1 MMSVRSLTAVLERAF
16 NMRDGLGREIDY
28 MRISVID
35 SCNLNCYY
43 CNPCKNNEQCRAVNM
58 LSVKKVLCIVRAA
71 TRLGITHFRLTG
83 GEPLLHPQL
92 DEMVSQIKKLP
103 GVSSVSLTTNAVLL
117 AHHTKRLKEAGID
130 SINVSLD
137 TIDASEYEHIT
148 KKPLLDKVEH
158 GIDAAIEC
166 GIRVKINVVLTPQTD
181 VVALTRYAS
190 KKGTDIRFIEMMP
203 VGEGRTNGVEPYE
216 KVIGTLSGV
225 YGQPCYVNTEKSNE
239 INSEFNKY
247 NKAQQT
253 QIEQQAKEST
263 QTYMGRKNTDNGP
276 AEYYIFPGLGIR
288 VGLIQAIHGKFCDSC
303 NRIRV
308 TADGR
313 FMPCLGSSV
322 TMDLLP
328 DSCDFTDDL
337 TDDLEKDSVIAKA
350 LKAAIKAKP
359 KCHNFSDEEVLQ
371 PESVTYNTNKNN
383 ESENAVTYKKTTE
396 IKTTEIKAAGAD
408 AARNMSRIGG

>member
-1 MMSVRSLTAVLERAF
+1 MMSARFLTAVLERAF
-16 NMRDGLGREIDY
+16 NMRDGFGREIDY

-43 CNPCKNNEQCRAVNM
+43 CNPCDNNEHCHAINM

-71 TRLGITHFRLTG
+71 IRLGITHFRLTG

-137 TIDASEYEHIT
+137 TIDASEYECIT
-148 KKPLLDKVEH
+148 QKPLLKEVEN
-158 GIDAAIEC
+158 GIEAAIEC
-166 GIRVKINVVLTPQTD
+166 GIRVKINAVLTPQTD
-181 VVALTRYAS
+181 VVALTRYAA

-203 VGEGRTNGVEPYE
+203 VGEGHTNGVEPYK
-216 KVIGTLSGV
+216 KVIGTLSEL
-225 YGQPCYVNTEKSNE
+225 YGEPYRVNTGKTKE
-239 INSEFNKY
+239 INSGYNKY
-247 NKAQQT
+247 
-253 QIEQQAKEST
+253 KEE
-263 QTYMGRKNTDNGP
+263 RKNPDKGP
-276 AEYYIFPGLGIR
+276 AEYYIFPELDIR
-288 VGLIQAIHGKFCDSC
+288 VGLIQAIHGKFCDTC

-313 FMPCLGSSV
+313 LMPCLGSSV
-322 TMDLLP
+322 TMDLVP
-328 DSCDFTDDL
+328 DSCEF
-337 TDDLEKDSVIAKA
+337 TDDLEKDFVIVQA

-359 KCHNFSDEEVLQ
+359 GCHNFND
-371 PESVTYNTNKNN
+371 
-383 ESENAVTYKKTTE
+383 NAVTYTKTTETKTTE
-396 IKTTEIKAAGAD
+396 IKTTELKAAEVN

>member
-1 MMSVRSLTAVLERAF
+1 MSARFLTAVSGRAF
-16 NMRDGLGREIDY
+16 NMRDRFGREIDY

-43 CNPCKNNEQCRAVNM
+43 CNPQDNNKNCQAINI

-83 GEPLLHPQL
+83 GEPLLHPQI
-92 DEMVSQIKKLP
+92 DEMVSQIKKIP
-103 GVSSVSLTTNAVLL
+103 GVRSVSLTTNAVLL
-117 AHHTKRLKEAGID
+117 AQHAKQLKEAGID

-158 GIDAAIEC
+158 GINAAIEF

-203 VGEGRTNGVEPYE
+203 VGEGHTNGVEPYE
-216 KVIGTLSGV
+216 KVIGALLEV
-225 YGQPCYVNTEKSNE
+225 YGTPCHIDTEKRE
-239 INSEFNKY
+239 KINSGY
-247 NKAQQT
+247 NKNKEKLQAQ
-253 QIEQQAKEST
+253 EST
-263 QTYMGRKNTDNGP
+263 QTYVGYNNADNGP
-276 AEYYIFPGLGIR
+276 AEYYIFPELDIR
-288 VGLIQAIHGKFCDSC
+288 VGLIQAIHGKFCDTC

-313 FMPCLGSSV
+313 LMPCLGSSV
-322 TMDLLP
+322 TMDLVP
-328 DSCDFTDDL
+328 DSCDNIDDVEN
-337 TDDLEKDSVIAKA
+337 DLVIAQA
-350 LKAAIKAKP
+350 LGAAIKAKP
-359 KCHNFSDEEVLQ
+359 RCHYFDD
-371 PESVTYNTNKNN
+371 K
-383 ESENAVTYKKTTE
+383 AVTYKKTTE
-396 IKTTEIKAAGAD
+396 TKTTEIKTTELKAAEVN

>member
-1 MMSVRSLTAVLERAF
+1 MMSARFLTVVLERAF
-16 NMRDGLGREIDY
+16 NMRDGFGREIDY

-43 CNPCKNNEQCRAVNM
+43 CNPCDNNEHCHAINM

-71 TRLGITHFRLTG
+71 IRLGITHFRLTG

-117 AHHTKRLKEAGID
+117 AQRTKRLKEAGID

-137 TIDASEYEHIT
+137 TIDESEYECIT
-148 KKPLLDKVEH
+148 QKPLLKEVEN

-166 GIRVKINVVLTPQTD
+166 GIRVKINAVLTPQTD
-181 VVALTRYAS
+181 VVALTRYAA

-203 VGEGRTNGVEPYE
+203 VGEGHTNGVEPYE
-216 KVIGTLSGV
+216 KVIGALSEV
-225 YGQPCYVNTEKSNE
+225 YGAPCCVNTERIRK
-239 INSEFNKY
+239 INS
-247 NKAQQT
+247 
-253 QIEQQAKEST
+253 
-263 QTYMGRKNTDNGP
+263 GHKNPDNGP

-313 FMPCLGSSV
+313 IMPCLGSSV

-337 TDDLEKDSVIAKA
+337 TDDLEKDSVIAQA
-350 LKAAIKAKP
+350 LKAAINAKP

-396 IKTTEIKAAGAD
+396 IKTTEIKAAD
-408 AARNMSRIGG
+408 VNAARNMSRIGG

>member
-1 MMSVRSLTAVLERAF
+1 MSARFLTAVLERAF
-16 NMRDGLGREIDY
+16 NMRDGFGREIDY

-43 CNPCKNNEQCRAVNM
+43 CNPCDNNEHCHAINM

-71 TRLGITHFRLTG
+71 IRLGITHFRLTG

-117 AHHTKRLKEAGID
+117 AQRTKRLKEAGID

-137 TIDASEYEHIT
+137 TIDESEYECIT
-148 KKPLLDKVEH
+148 QKPLLKEVEN

-166 GIRVKINVVLTPQTD
+166 GIRVKINAVLTPQTD
-181 VVALTRYAS
+181 VVALTRYAA

-203 VGEGRTNGVEPYE
+203 VGEGHTNGVEPYE
-216 KVIGTLSGV
+216 KVIGALSEV
-225 YGQPCYVNTEKSNE
+225 YGAPCCVNTERIRK
-239 INSEFNKY
+239 INS
-247 NKAQQT
+247 
-253 QIEQQAKEST
+253 
-263 QTYMGRKNTDNGP
+263 GHKNPDNGP

-313 FMPCLGSSV
+313 IMPCLGSSV

-337 TDDLEKDSVIAKA
+337 TDDLEKDSVIAQA
-350 LKAAIKAKP
+350 LKAAINAKP
-359 KCHNFSDEEVLQ
+359 KCHNFSDEQVLQ
-371 PESVTYNTNKNN
+371 PESVMYNTNKNN
-383 ESENAVTYKKTTE
+383 ELENAVTYTKTTE
-396 IKTTEIKAAGAD
+396 TKTTEIKAAGAD

>member
-1 MMSVRSLTAVLERAF
+1 MSARFLTVVLERAF
-16 NMRDGLGREIDY
+16 NMRDGFGREIDY

-43 CNPCKNNEQCRAVNM
+43 CNPCDNNEHCHALNI
-58 LSVKKVLCIVRAA
+58 LSVKEVLCIVRAA
-71 TRLGITHFRLTG
+71 TRLGIKHFRLTG

-92 DEMVSQIKKLP
+92 DEMVLQIKKIP

-117 AHHTKRLKEAGID
+117 AQHAKQLKEAGID

-148 KKPLLDKVEH
+148 KKPLLEEVKH
-158 GIDAAIEC
+158 GINAAIEC

-203 VGEGRTNGVEPYE
+203 VGEGHTNGVEPYE
-216 KVIGTLSGV
+216 KVIGALLEV
-225 YGQPCYVNTEKSNE
+225 YGTFCHIDTEKTKE
-239 INSEFNKY
+239 INSGNDK
-247 NKAQQT
+247 
-253 QIEQQAKEST
+253 
-263 QTYMGRKNTDNGP
+263 RKIPDNGP
-276 AEYYIFPGLGIR
+276 AEYYIFPELGIR
-288 VGLIQAIHGKFCDSC
+288 VGLIQAIHGKFCDTC

-313 FMPCLGSSV
+313 LMPCLGSSV
-322 TMDLLP
+322 TMDLVP
-328 DSCDFTDDL
+328 DSCEF
-337 TDDLEKDSVIAKA
+337 TDDLEKDFVIVQA

-359 KCHNFSDEEVLQ
+359 GCHNFND
-371 PESVTYNTNKNN
+371 
-383 ESENAVTYKKTTE
+383 NAVTYTKTTGT
-396 IKTTEIKAAGAD
+396 KTVETKATELKAAEVN

>member
-1 MMSVRSLTAVLERAF
+1 MMSARFLTAVLERAF
-16 NMRDGLGREIDY
+16 NMRDGFGREIDY

-117 AHHTKRLKEAGID
+117 AQRTKRLKEAGID

-137 TIDASEYEHIT
+137 TIDASEYECIT
-148 KKPLLDKVEH
+148 QKPLLKEVEN
-158 GIDAAIEC
+158 GIEAAIEC
-166 GIRVKINVVLTPQTD
+166 GIRVKINAVLTPQTD
-181 VVALTRYAS
+181 VVALTRYAA

-203 VGEGRTNGVEPYE
+203 VGEGHTNGVEPYE
-216 KVIGTLSGV
+216 KVIGALSEV
-225 YGQPCYVNTEKSNE
+225 YGAPCCVNTERTME
-239 INSEFNKY
+239 INS
-247 NKAQQT
+247 
-253 QIEQQAKEST
+253 
-263 QTYMGRKNTDNGP
+263 GHKNPDNGP

-313 FMPCLGSSV
+313 LMPCLGSNV

-337 TDDLEKDSVIAKA
+337 TDDLEKDSVIAQA
-350 LKAAIKAKP
+350 LRAAIKAKP

-371 PESVTYNTNKNN
+371 PESVMYNTNKNN

-396 IKTTEIKAAGAD
+396 IKTTEVKAAD
-408 AARNMSRIGG
+408 VNAARNMSRIGG

>member
-1 MMSVRSLTAVLERAF
+1 
-16 NMRDGLGREIDY
+16 
-28 MRISVID
+28 
-35 SCNLNCYY
+35 
-43 CNPCKNNEQCRAVNM
+43 M

-71 TRLGITHFRLTG
+71 IRLGITHFRLTG

-117 AHHTKRLKEAGID
+117 AQRTKRLKEAGID

-137 TIDASEYEHIT
+137 TVDASEYECIT
-148 KKPLLDKVEH
+148 QKPLLKEVEN
-158 GIDAAIEC
+158 GIEAAIAC
-166 GIRVKINVVLTPQTD
+166 GIRVKINAVLTPQTD
-181 VVALTRYAS
+181 VVALTRYAA

-203 VGEGRTNGVEPYE
+203 VGEGHTNGVEPYE
-216 KVIGTLSGV
+216 KVIGALSGV

-239 INSEFNKY
+239 INS
-247 NKAQQT
+247 
-253 QIEQQAKEST
+253 
-263 QTYMGRKNTDNGP
+263 GHKNPDNGP

-313 FMPCLGSSV
+313 LMPCLGSNV

-337 TDDLEKDSVIAKA
+337 TADLEKDSVIAQA

-371 PESVTYNTNKNN
+371 PESVMYNTNKNN

-396 IKTTEIKAAGAD
+396 IKTTEIKAAD
-408 AARNMSRIGG
+408 VNAARNMSRIGG

>member
-1 MMSVRSLTAVLERAF
+1 
-16 NMRDGLGREIDY
+16 
-28 MRISVID
+28 
-35 SCNLNCYY
+35 
-43 CNPCKNNEQCRAVNM
+43 M

-117 AHHTKRLKEAGID
+117 AQRTKRLKEAGID

-137 TIDASEYEHIT
+137 TIDASEYERIT
-148 KKPLLDKVEH
+148 QKPLLKEVED
-158 GIDAAIEC
+158 GIEAAIEC
-166 GIRVKINVVLTPQTD
+166 GIRVKINAVLTPQTD
-181 VVALTRYAS
+181 VVALTRYAA

-203 VGEGRTNGVEPYE
+203 VGEGHTNGVEPYK
-216 KVIGTLSGV
+216 KVIGTLSKL
-225 YGQPCYVNTEKSNE
+225 YGEPCRINTEKTKE
-239 INSEFNKY
+239 INSGNDK
-247 NKAQQT
+247 
-253 QIEQQAKEST
+253 
-263 QTYMGRKNTDNGP
+263 RKIPDNGP

-313 FMPCLGSSV
+313 LMPCLGSSV

-359 KCHNFSDEEVLQ
+359 KCHHFSDEGVLQ
-371 PESVTYNTNKNN
+371 PESVMYNTNNNN

>member
-1 MMSVRSLTAVLERAF
+1 MSARFLTAVLERAF
-16 NMRDGLGREIDY
+16 NMRDGFGREIDY

-43 CNPCKNNEQCRAVNM
+43 CNPWDNNEHCRAVNM

-117 AHHTKRLKEAGID
+117 AQRTKQLKEAGID

-137 TIDASEYEHIT
+137 TIDASEYECIT
-148 KKPLLDKVEH
+148 QKPLLKEVED
-158 GIDAAIEC
+158 GIEAAIEC
-166 GIRVKINVVLTPQTD
+166 GIRVKINAVLTPQTD
-181 VVALTRYAS
+181 VVALTRYAA

-203 VGEGRTNGVEPYE
+203 VGEGHTNGVEPYE
-216 KVIGTLSGV
+216 KVIGALSEV
-225 YGQPCYVNTEKSNE
+225 YGAPCCVNTERTRK
-239 INSEFNKY
+239 INS
-247 NKAQQT
+247 
-253 QIEQQAKEST
+253 
-263 QTYMGRKNTDNGP
+263 GHKNPDNGP

-313 FMPCLGSSV
+313 LMPCLGSSV

-337 TDDLEKDSVIAKA
+337 EKDFVIAQA

-396 IKTTEIKAAGAD
+396 IKTTEIKAAD
-408 AARNMSRIGG
+408 VNAARNMSRIGG

>member
-1 MMSVRSLTAVLERAF
+1 MSVRFLTAVSGRAF
-16 NMRDGLGREIDY
+16 NMRDRFGREIDY

-43 CNPCKNNEQCRAVNM
+43 CNPHDNNKNCQAINI
-58 LSVKKVLCIVRAA
+58 LSVKNVLCIVRAA

-83 GEPLLHPQL
+83 GEPLLHPQI
-92 DEMVSQIKKLP
+92 DEMVSQIKKIP
-103 GVSSVSLTTNAVLL
+103 GVRSVSLTTNAVLL
-117 AHHTKRLKEAGID
+117 AQHAKQLKEAGID

-148 KKPLLDKVEH
+148 KKSLLHKVEQ

-181 VVALTRYAS
+181 VVALTRYAA

-203 VGEGRTNGVEPYE
+203 VGEGHTNGVEPYK
-216 KVIGTLSGV
+216 KVIGTLSEL
-225 YGQPCYVNTEKSNE
+225 YGEPYHVNTGKTKE
-239 INSEFNKY
+239 INLGYNKY
-247 NKAQQT
+247 
-253 QIEQQAKEST
+253 KEE
-263 QTYMGRKNTDNGP
+263 RKNPDNGP
-276 AEYYIFPGLGIR
+276 AEYYIFPELDIR
-288 VGLIQAIHGKFCDSC
+288 VGLIQAIHGKFCDTC

-313 FMPCLGSSV
+313 LMPCLGSSV
-322 TMDLLP
+322 TMDLVH
-328 DSCDFTDDL
+328 DSCAF
-337 TDDLEKDSVIAKA
+337 TDDLEKDFVIVQA

-359 KCHNFSDEEVLQ
+359 GCHNFDD
-371 PESVTYNTNKNN
+371 
-383 ESENAVTYKKTTE
+383 NAVTYTKTTE
-396 IKTTEIKAAGAD
+396 TKTVETKTTELKAAEVN

>member
-1 MMSVRSLTAVLERAF
+1 MMYARFLTAVLERAF
-16 NMRDGLGREIDY
+16 NMRDGFGREIDY

-43 CNPCKNNEQCRAVNM
+43 CNPCKNNEHCRAVNM

-71 TRLGITHFRLTG
+71 IRLGITHFRLTG

-103 GVSSVSLTTNAVLL
+103 GVSSISLTTNAVLL
-117 AHHTKRLKEAGID
+117 AQRTKRLKEAGID

-137 TIDASEYEHIT
+137 TIDASEYECIT
-148 KKPLLDKVEH
+148 QKPLLKEVED

-166 GIRVKINVVLTPQTD
+166 GIRVKINAVLTPQTD

-203 VGEGRTNGVEPYE
+203 VGEGHTNGVEPYE
-216 KVIGTLSGV
+216 KVIGALSEV
-225 YGQPCYVNTEKSNE
+225 YGEPCCVNTENRKE
-239 INSEFNKY
+239 IKLEH
-247 NKAQQT
+247 
-253 QIEQQAKEST
+253 
-263 QTYMGRKNTDNGP
+263 KNPDNGP

-313 FMPCLGSSV
+313 LMPCLGSSV

-337 TDDLEKDSVIAKA
+337 TDDLEKDSVIAQA
-350 LKAAIKAKP
+350 LKTAINAKP

-371 PESVTYNTNKNN
+371 PESVMYNTNENN

-396 IKTTEIKAAGAD
+396 IKTTEIKAAD
-408 AARNMSRIGG
+408 VNAARNMSRIGG

>member
-1 MMSVRSLTAVLERAF
+1 MMYARFLTAVLERAF
-16 NMRDGLGREIDY
+16 NMRDGFGREIDY

-43 CNPCKNNEQCRAVNM
+43 CNPCKNNEHCRAVNM

-117 AHHTKRLKEAGID
+117 AQRTKRLKEAGID

-137 TIDASEYEHIT
+137 TIDASEYECIT
-148 KKPLLDKVEH
+148 QKPLLKEVEN
-158 GIDAAIEC
+158 GIEAAIEC
-166 GIRVKINVVLTPQTD
+166 GIRVKINAVLTPQTD
-181 VVALTRYAS
+181 VVALTRYAA
-190 KKGTDIRFIEMMP
+190 KKGIDIRFIEMMP
-203 VGEGRTNGVEPYE
+203 VGEGHTNGVEPYE
-216 KVIGTLSGV
+216 KVIGALSEV
-225 YGQPCYVNTEKSNE
+225 YGAPYRVNTERTRK
-239 INSEFNKY
+239 INS
-247 NKAQQT
+247 
-253 QIEQQAKEST
+253 
-263 QTYMGRKNTDNGP
+263 GHKNPDNGP

-288 VGLIQAIHGKFCDSC
+288 VGLIQAIHGKFCDTC

-313 FMPCLGSSV
+313 LMPCLGSSV

-328 DSCDFTDDL
+328 DSCDL
-337 TDDLEKDSVIAKA
+337 TDGLTNDLEKDSVIAQA
-350 LKAAIKAKP
+350 LRAAIKAKP

>member
-1 MMSVRSLTAVLERAF
+1 MSARFLTAVSGRVS
-16 NMRDGLGREIDY
+16 NMRDRFGREIDY

-43 CNPCKNNEQCRAVNM
+43 CNPQDNNKNCQAINI

-83 GEPLLHPQL
+83 GEPLLHPQI
-92 DEMVSQIKKLP
+92 DKMVSQIKKIP
-103 GVSSVSLTTNAVLL
+103 GVRSVSLTTNAVLL
-117 AHHTKRLKEAGID
+117 AQHAKQLKEAGID

-203 VGEGRTNGVEPYE
+203 VGEGHTNGVEPYE
-216 KVIGTLSGV
+216 KVIGTLSEL
-225 YGQPCYVNTEKSNE
+225 YGEPYRVNIEKTKE
-239 INSEFNKY
+239 INSGYNKY
-247 NKAQQT
+247 
-253 QIEQQAKEST
+253 KEE
-263 QTYMGRKNTDNGP
+263 RKNLDNGP
-276 AEYYIFPGLGIR
+276 AEYYSFHGLDIR
-288 VGLIQAIHGKFCDSC
+288 VGLIQAIHGKFCDTC

-313 FMPCLGSSV
+313 LMPCLGSSV
-322 TMDLLP
+322 TMDLVP
-328 DSCDFTDDL
+328 DSCAF
-337 TDDLEKDSVIAKA
+337 TDDLEKDFVIVQA

-359 KCHNFSDEEVLQ
+359 GCHNFND
-371 PESVTYNTNKNN
+371 
-383 ESENAVTYKKTTE
+383 NAVTYTKTTETKTTE
-396 IKTTEIKAAGAD
+396 IKTTELKAAEVN

>member
-16 NMRDGLGREIDY
+16 NMRDGFGREIDY

-117 AHHTKRLKEAGID
+117 AQRTKRLKEAGID

-137 TIDASEYEHIT
+137 TIDASEYECIT
-148 KKPLLDKVEH
+148 QKPLLKEVEN
-158 GIDAAIEC
+158 GIEAAIEC
-166 GIRVKINVVLTPQTD
+166 GIRVKINAVLTPQTD
-181 VVALTRYAS
+181 VVALTRYAA

-203 VGEGRTNGVEPYE
+203 VGEGHTNGVEPYE
-216 KVIGTLSGV
+216 KVIGTLSEV
-225 YGQPCYVNTEKSNE
+225 YGAPCCVNTERTRE
-239 INSEFNKY
+239 INS
-247 NKAQQT
+247 
-253 QIEQQAKEST
+253 
-263 QTYMGRKNTDNGP
+263 GHKNPDNGP

-313 FMPCLGSSV
+313 LMPCLGSSV

-337 TDDLEKDSVIAKA
+337 TDDLEKDSVIAQA
-350 LKAAIKAKP
+350 LKAAINAKP

-371 PESVTYNTNKNN
+371 PESVMYNTNKNN

-396 IKTTEIKAAGAD
+396 IKTTEIKAAD
-408 AARNMSRIGG
+408 VNAARNMSRIGG

>member
-1 MMSVRSLTAVLERAF
+1 MSVRFLTAVSGRAF
-16 NMRDGLGREIDY
+16 NMRDRFGREIDY

-43 CNPCKNNEQCRAVNM
+43 CNPQDNNKNCQAINI

-71 TRLGITHFRLTG
+71 TRLGIKHFRLTG

-92 DEMVSQIKKLP
+92 DEMVLQIKKIP

-117 AHHTKRLKEAGID
+117 VQHAKWLKEAGID

-137 TIDASEYEHIT
+137 TIDASEYERIT
-148 KKPLLDKVEH
+148 KKPLLEEVKH
-158 GIDAAIEC
+158 GINAAIEC

-181 VVALTRYAS
+181 VVALTRYVA

-203 VGEGRTNGVEPYE
+203 VGEGHTNGVEPYK
-216 KVIGTLSGV
+216 KVIGTLSKL
-225 YGQPCYVNTEKSNE
+225 YGEPCRINTEKTKE
-239 INSEFNKY
+239 INSGNDK
-247 NKAQQT
+247 
-253 QIEQQAKEST
+253 
-263 QTYMGRKNTDNGP
+263 RKIPDNGP
-276 AEYYIFPGLGIR
+276 AEYYIFPELGIR
-288 VGLIQAIHGKFCDSC
+288 VGLIQAIHGKFCDTC

-313 FMPCLGSSV
+313 LMPCLGSSV
-322 TMDLLP
+322 TMDLVP
-328 DSCDFTDDL
+328 DSCEF
-337 TDDLEKDSVIAKA
+337 TDDLEKNFVIVQA

-359 KCHNFSDEEVLQ
+359 GCHNFND
-371 PESVTYNTNKNN
+371 
-383 ESENAVTYKKTTE
+383 NAVTYTKTTE
-396 IKTTEIKAAGAD
+396 TKTVETKTTELKAAEVN

>member
-1 MMSVRSLTAVLERAF
+1 MSARFLTAVLERAF
-16 NMRDGLGREIDY
+16 NMRDGFGREIDY

-43 CNPCKNNEQCRAVNM
+43 CNPCDNNEHCHAINM

-71 TRLGITHFRLTG
+71 IRLGITHFRLTG

-137 TIDASEYEHIT
+137 TIDASEYECIT
-148 KKPLLDKVEH
+148 QKPLLKEVEN
-158 GIDAAIEC
+158 GIEAAIEC
-166 GIRVKINVVLTPQTD
+166 GIRVKINAVLTPQTD

-203 VGEGRTNGVEPYE
+203 VGEGHTNGVEPYK
-216 KVIGTLSGV
+216 KVIGTLSEL
-225 YGQPCYVNTEKSNE
+225 YGEPYRVNTGKTKE
-239 INSEFNKY
+239 INSGYNKY
-247 NKAQQT
+247 
-253 QIEQQAKEST
+253 KEE
-263 QTYMGRKNTDNGP
+263 RKNPDKGP
-276 AEYYIFPGLGIR
+276 AEYYIFPELDIR
-288 VGLIQAIHGKFCDSC
+288 VGLIQAIHGKFCDTC

-313 FMPCLGSSV
+313 LMPCLGSSV
-322 TMDLLP
+322 TMDLVP
-328 DSCDFTDDL
+328 DSCEF
-337 TDDLEKDSVIAKA
+337 TDDLEKDFVIVQA

-359 KCHNFSDEEVLQ
+359 GCHNFND
-371 PESVTYNTNKNN
+371 
-383 ESENAVTYKKTTE
+383 NAVTYTKTTETKTTE
-396 IKTTEIKAAGAD
+396 IKTTELKAAEVN